1 MKNIK
6 SIYHIC
12 YLYNTTPEQECYLA
26 DYDPMIE
33 DFGNVLFKVDDDDYQ
48 GDSYVFYGNMHKD
61 SRFGYLNF
69 GWGSCSG
76 CDALQRC
83 STWEEVQELYE
94 FLHSQIKWFD
104 SAKEAYKWF
113 TEHDWEGD
121 YLTKEKKWFVKIVT
135 CILEQLTSD

>member
-1 MKNIK
+1 MENMKP
-6 SIYHIC
+6 IYRVC
-12 YLYNTTPEQECYLA
+12 YLYNTTSKSECYLA

-33 DFGNVLFKVDDDDYQ
+33 DFGNVLFRVDDDDYQ
-48 GDSYVFYGNMHKD
+48 GDSYVFYGNMDKD

-113 TEHDWEGD
+113 TEHDWKGD